1 MTEKLYLT
9 NGMTLSFDAVCLSC
23 QEAEGGYLCEL
34 SATAFFPGGGGQEA
48 DSGTLNG
55 IPVIG
60 MKEEGE
66 AVYHLL
72 AQPLEVGA
80 SVRGE
85 VDKRTRFA
93 RMQSHTGEHI
103 ISGIVHRLFGYNNV
117 GFHMGEDGMTVDFDG
132 ELTDEQIRLVEDQ
145 ANVAVWNDLPV
156 NILLPTDEELKSLDY
171 RSKKELT
178 GQVRVVEIEG
188 VDLCACCA
196 PHLDRT
202 GRVGIIKILD
212 HIRWRGGVRIKL
224 LCGLEALEDYRL
236 KYANNKAVAEA
247 LKVKQS
253 ETAEAFERYALEVT
267 ALKRELTEVR
277 KSLMTL
283 KAEGIAPTEGN
294 ICLFEE
300 GLSAEDMRTVCNL
313 LVNKCRVAAVF
324 SKTPDGYTYTLASQR
339 VPLRGCI
346 KAFNEA
352 VGGRGGGS
360 DEMVTGRANG
370 NREAIEG
377 AVKAL

>member
-1 MTEKLYLT
+1 MIYQT

-23 QEAEGGYLCEL
+23 QEAEGGYLCAL

-72 AQPLEVGA
+72 AEPLEVGA
-80 SVRGE
+80 KVRGE
-85 VDKRTRFA
+85 VDAKVRFA
-93 RMQSHTGEHI
+93 RMQNHTGEHI
-103 ISGIVHRLFGYNNV
+103 VSGLAHSLFGCTNV
-117 GFHMGEDGMTVDFDG
+117 GFHMGEDGMTVDFDI
-132 ELTDEQIRLVEDQ
+132 ELNDEQLRIIEDE
-145 ANVAVWNDLPV
+145 ANAAVWKDLPV
-156 NILLPTDEELKSLDY
+156 NILFPSDEELKNLDY
-171 RSKKELT
+171 RSKKELS

-202 GRVGIIKILD
+202 GRIGIIKILD

-253 ETAEAFERYALEVT
+253 DTAEAFGRYARDVA

-283 KAEGIAPTEGN
+283 KAENIAPTEGN

-300 GLSAEDMRTVCNL
+300 GLSAEDMRTVCNI
-313 LVNKCRVAAVF
+313 LVEKCRLAAVF
-324 SKTPDGYTYTLASQR
+324 TPIEGGYTYTIASKTL
-339 VPLRGCI
+339 PLRTL
-346 KAFNEA
+346 
-352 VGGRGGGS
+352 GREINAAINGKGGGA
-360 DEMVTGRANG
+360 ENMITGRASAEKEKIAAVI
-370 NREAIEG
+370 EA
-377 AVKAL
+377 L

>member
-1 MTEKLYLT
+1 MTEKIYLT
-9 NGMTLSFDAVCLSC
+9 NGMTFSFDALCLSC
-23 QEAEGGYLCEL
+23 QEAEDGYLCEL

-72 AQPLEVGA
+72 AEPIEVGA
-80 SVRGE
+80 KVRGE
-85 VDKRTRFA
+85 VDAKVRFA
-93 RMQSHTGEHI
+93 RMQNHTGEHI
-103 ISGIVHRLFGYNNV
+103 VSGLAHSLFGCTNV
-117 GFHMGEDGMTVDFDG
+117 GFHMGEEGMTVDFDI
-132 ELTDEQIRLVEDQ
+132 ELNDEQLRIIEDE
-145 ANVAVWNDLPV
+145 ANAAVWKDLPV

-171 RSKKELT
+171 RSKKELS

-196 PHLDRT
+196 PHLDKT
-202 GRVGIIKILD
+202 GRIGIIKILD
-212 HIRWRGGVRIKL
+212 HIRWRGGVRIRL
-224 LCGLEALEDYRL
+224 LCGLDALEDYRL
-236 KYANNKAVAEA
+236 KYANNKAIAEA

-253 ETAEAFERYALEVT
+253 ETAEAFDRYARDVA

-283 KAEGIAPTEGN
+283 KAENISPTEGN

-300 GLSAEDMRTVCNL
+300 GLSAEDMRTVCNI
-313 LVNKCRVAAVF
+313 LVEKCRLAAIFTPIDGGYLYTVA
-324 SKTPDGYTYTLASQR
+324 SKKI
-339 VPLRGCI
+339 PLRGVARQI
-346 KAFNEA
+346 NDAI
-352 VGGRGGGS
+352 GGKGGGS
-360 DEMVTGRANG
+360 DEMMTGRATCAK
-370 NREAIEG
+370 EAIFE
-377 AVKAL
+377 AVVAL